1 MGDKNL
7 EERIIVPWFS
17 VGQQADASQ
26 AFGSGLSY
34 SSRYFKLVYFNVAT
48 TKDDPDSW
56 RSKQKEAEDRE
67 QREIAKSIIQQV
79 DVMVNNH
86 LKEHS
91 EDRDAVIEIIKKYA
105 KEKGTPSEN

>member
-26 AFGSGLSY
+26 AFGSCLSY

-67 QREIAKSIIQQV
+67 QREIAKAIIQQV